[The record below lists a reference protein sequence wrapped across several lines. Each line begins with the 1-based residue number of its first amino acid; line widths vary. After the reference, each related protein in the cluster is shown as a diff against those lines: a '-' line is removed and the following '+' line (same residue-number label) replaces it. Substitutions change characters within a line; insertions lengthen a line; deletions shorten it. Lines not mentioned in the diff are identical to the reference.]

1 MIYCNS
7 FHPYK
12 GEDSGEDST
21 AAAIRANHPISQ
33 QCGLFYFEI
42 NIVDK
47 GKNGYV
53 IHSSLF

>member
-12 GEDSGEDST
+12 GEDST